1 MKIEHIQCPACGADL
16 DIPKGKDSFFCQ
28 YCGASVHVNDE
39 VQRKEV
45 VHRKIDEAEIVKSNN
60 EIELKKLEMEQAER
74 MSRTRRN
81 ILIGCAI
88 AFVLLMAFLFFTG
101 NLD

>member
-60 EIELKKLEMEQAER
+60 EIELKKLEMEAEKR
-74 MSRTRRN
+74 SREMRRN